1 MKNKRKFIVWGAW
14 GRKFK
19 SCHPDKSKNPCYEAT
34 GIWFFTGRQ
43 KLVSVRAGKNQIR
56 SEQSERQGFF
66 DLSLPFRRERF
77 TTGKSCQVFHRLQE
91 TAVCSS
97 SMQQQYAANL
107 YIRKGAGIF

>member
-1 MKNKRKFIVWGAW
+1 VKDSPQVNLVRFFIDCRKQQYAAAVCSSSMQLIYIS
-14 GRKFK
+14 GR
-19 SCHPDKSKNPCYEAT
+19 
-34 GIWFFTGRQ
+34 
-43 KLVSVRAGKNQIR
+43 V
-56 SEQSERQGFF
+56 QGFF